1 MRIEGP
7 VPRRYDEDT
16 GPDAAPAPAPYR
28 FTREEYHRMGEAG
41 LFEGKRV
48 ELLDGEIITMS
59 PQSSAHAATVAHALH
74 ALREALPREL
84 VIRGQHPIVL
94 DDESEP
100 EPDIVVC
107 APQPNEY
114 YHAHP
119 EASQVLFALEVAV
132 SSLAYDRGRK
142 AAAYARAA
150 IPGYGVLDP
159 GRRLLELL
167 TDPDPA
173 AARYEKVEVLGEDG
187 RLPHPGG
194 STIRV
199 ADLLPPR

>member
-7 VPRRYDEDT
+7 VTRRYDEDM
-16 GPDAAPAPAPYR
+16 APNAAPAPYR

-59 PQSSAHAATVAHALH
+59 PQSSAHAATVAHALQV
-74 ALREALPREL
+74 LMYALPREL
-84 VIRGQHPIVL
+84 VVRGQHPIVL
-94 DDESEP
+94 NDESEP

-119 EASQVLFALEVAV
+119 EASQDTLRAGSGGVFACLRQGPQGSGVRARRDPRLRRRRIRAGGW
-132 SSLAYDRGRK
+132 SS
-142 AAAYARAA
+142 
-150 IPGYGVLDP
+150 
-159 GRRLLELL
+159 
-167 TDPDPA
+167 
-173 AARYEKVEVLGEDG
+173 
-187 RLPHPGG
+187 
-194 STIRV
+194 S
-199 ADLLPPR
+199 